1 MAINYVSPDDRVAAR
16 KKVMND
22 FINVS
27 QPAQAEQNK
36 QEKDSLKKSVL
47 QQTSALG
54 SQSPQL
60 QGMGSLGILQT
71 AQNQGAGMLNTQA
84 ASQDKLNVQGAGM
97 QQGIADA
104 RSQQSVQNVTAAA
117 TSSQDKLA
125 RSVAN
130 RAFANGMEA
139 KQLMFHENSALADYS
154 LQSLSKDFESGRVSQ
169 KELQSLQNDLRA
181 KAQEK
186 QQSAALELDRALKE
200 FQWTMKQGNADR
212 AKQRVK
218 KAFELQKDAMKE
230 AARAS
235 GISSIISGVMGG
247 AGAIVSKWLA

>member
-16 KKVMND
+16 KKVMDD

-84 ASQDKLNVQGAGM
+84 ASQDKLNAQGAGM

-169 KELQSLQNDLRA
+169 KELQALQNDLRA

-200 FQWTMKQGNADR
+200 FQWALKQGNADR
-212 AKQRVK
+212 AKQRIK
-218 KAFELQKDAMKE
+218 KAFEMQKDATKE

-247 AGAIVSKWLA
+247 AGAAVSK